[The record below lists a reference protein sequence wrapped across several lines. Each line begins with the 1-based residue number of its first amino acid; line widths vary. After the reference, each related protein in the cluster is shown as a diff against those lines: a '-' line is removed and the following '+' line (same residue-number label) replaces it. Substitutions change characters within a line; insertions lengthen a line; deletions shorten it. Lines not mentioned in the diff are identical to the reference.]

1 MKEFAGGKNFLDGSN
16 LTTFKRKTFHLKNL
30 FQTLGLVYTK
40 LLKII
45 LRSFLM

>member
-30 FQTLGLVYTK
+30 FQTRGWYTQNF
-40 LLKII
+40 
-45 LRSFLM
+45 LRLSYDHS